1 MSYFTSTTAN
11 VTQWPAY
18 GPVPVHHEYRD
29 PAVATEPEVAGAPS
43 YTAADGVHPL
53 TRPARAILPPARAR
67 VAARRGRWHPVPA
80 RARRTGA
87 TWLVRVVALLAAL
100 VTLTGCAAS
109 LSRSADGSYTLS
121 VDGREQRLVVAGD
134 AAAVAA
140 DARPLDQIALARSGG
155 DARAAH
161 EALLAAVDAVWA
173 LLAQLHA
180 VAQVAAVGQPGAVA
194 ADQAAVL
201 RNAAAAQR
209 EATPR

>member
-1 MSYFTSTTAN
+1 MLETSYAHSFIRVRGRSLR
-11 VTQWPAY
+11 
-18 GPVPVHHEYRD
+18 VHH
-29 PAVATEPEVAGAPS
+29 VVAGYMVEVDGREFVQPS
-43 YTAADGVHPL
+43 IAELEDEVRGVAKRT
-53 TRPARAILPPARAR
+53 TRRARA
-67 VAARRGRWHPVPA
+67 VPA
-80 RARRTGA
+80 A
-87 TWLVRVVALLAAL
+87 VALLLASAL
-100 VTLTGCAAS
+100 ALLTGCAAS
-109 LSRSADGSYTLS
+109 LTRAADGSYTVS

-180 VAQVAAVGQPGAVA
+180 QAAVA